1 MGPSYGVA
9 RYFQGSTVTGTIGKV
24 LKWTIVSIAV
34 VGIAMLG
41 LRSYRSLSGPTL
53 QPWHTFVPHELN
65 ADQLDAADWN
75 RYVAQEDET
84 MVSVRTE
91 VSQKLAPDER
101 VPINRYF
108 EGSPV
113 FPAHFVQ
120 DWNRSYVMEP
130 EGKPVGVVVL
140 LHGLTDSPYSLRHV
154 AKRYRDRGYVAIGIR
169 MPGHGTV
176 PAGLT
181 NVRWEDWM
189 AATRLAVR
197 EARRRVPAPAPLHL
211 VGFSNGGALAMK
223 YSLDALED
231 PHLARADRVLLFTP
245 MIGIT
250 RFARFAGLAALPA
263 IFPPFAN
270 AAWLSV
276 VPEFNPFKYNSFP
289 VNGARQSFLLTDS
302 LQAQIQRLA
311 RTSLLGGLPPVITF
325 QSVIDFT
332 VSTPAIMTGLYAY
345 LPDNGSEIVLFD
357 VNRTLK
363 FAPLL
368 RQSAY
373 VATERLTPTAPQ
385 TFRFTVIANAND
397 DTEGS
402 VERSIAP
409 GQLKVEVR
417 ALNLPYPSGIFSLS
431 HLAIPIPMD
440 DPLYGMQPDPKTKDD
455 YGYNLG
461 AMDARGERGA
471 LIVDQDFLTRL
482 PSNPFF
488 PYLLERVDAGISKP
502 SGPSGQNIATSA
514 VPGLP
519 VRLEAVLSTFL
530 SDDREG
536 QTFAGP

>member
-1 MGPSYGVA
+1 MPRA
-9 RYFQGSTVTGTIGKV
+9 IGRIIKWV
-24 LKWTIVSIAV
+24 LLLIVV
-34 VGIAMLG
+34 VGVTMLG
-41 LRSYRSLSGPTL
+41 VRSFRVLNGPAL
-53 QPWHTFVPHELN
+53 QPWHTFVPHELTT
-65 ADQLDAADWN
+65 DQIDIADWT
-75 RYVAQEDET
+75 RYLAQEDEIMT
-84 MVSVRTE
+84 SVRAE
-91 VSQKLAPDER
+91 VSQKLSPGER
-101 VPINRYF
+101 LPINRYF
-108 EGSPV
+108 EASPV
-113 FPAHFVQ
+113 YPAHFAH

-130 EGKPVGVVVL
+130 DGKPIGVVVL

-154 AKRYRDRGYVAIGIR
+154 AQRYRDRGFLAIGLR
-169 MPGHGTV
+169 LPGHGTV

-231 PHLARADRVLLFTP
+231 PKLARPDRILLFTP

-263 IFPPFAN
+263 ILPPFAK

-289 VNGARQSFLLTDS
+289 VNGARQSFRLTDA
-302 LQAQIQRLA
+302 LQAEIQRLA
-311 RTSLLGGLPPVITF
+311 RTSQLGGLPPVITF

-332 VSTPAIMTGLYAY
+332 VSTPAILTGLYAY

-368 RQSAY
+368 RQSSY
-373 VATERLTPTAPQ
+373 VAVDQLTPTTPQ
-385 TFRFTVIANAND
+385 TFRFTVIANAD
-397 DTEGS
+397 DGTDAT

-409 GQLKVEVR
+409 GELKAEVR
-417 ALNLPYPSGIFSLS
+417 PLNLPYPRGIFSLS

-440 DPLYGMQPDPKTKDD
+440 DPLYGMQPDPKTADN

-482 PSNPFF
+482 SSNPFF
-488 PYLLERVDAGISKP
+488 PYLLDRVDDGINHPSTP
-502 SGPSGQNIATSA
+502 SGHHIPTPGSA
-514 VPGLP
+514 GLP
-519 VRLEAVLSTFL
+519 VRLEAILSTFRP
-530 SDDREG
+530 DDGEG
-536 QTFAGP
+536 QPFAGP